1 MDGSIYPFFN
11 DADETKAMRDRLKS
25 WFEERLGADVPLF
38 SFCLDGKQSY
48 IYIGNWQKNVEMC
61 ESDAGSKYTVTYRSP
76 DGLVFRLGCHSILRQ
91 PDC

>member
-48 IYIGNWQKNVEMC
+48 IYIGNWQKMWRCAKATREV
-61 ESDAGSKYTVTYRSP
+61 
-76 DGLVFRLGCHSILRQ
+76 SIR
-91 PDC
+91 